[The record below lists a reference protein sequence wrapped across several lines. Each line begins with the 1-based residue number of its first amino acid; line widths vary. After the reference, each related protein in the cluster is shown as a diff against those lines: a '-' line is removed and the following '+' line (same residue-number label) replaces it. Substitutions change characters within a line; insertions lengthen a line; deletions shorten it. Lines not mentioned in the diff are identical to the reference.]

1 MKTLRMTNNC
11 SKWVDRRKPQNRV
24 VKYII
29 DKTVDVCL
37 ERERK
42 AAKNSAINQ
51 GGSALTGHN
60 VNLPREYLNGASYLK

>member
-37 ERERK
+37 EREQK
-42 AAKNSAINQ
+42 AAKNSASD
-51 GGSALTGHN
+51 G
-60 VNLPREYLNGASYLK
+60 VNRNSGLQRGET